1 LGFRGLVRVE
11 REAHVAVEI
20 ADNGVDL
27 GGAYAH
33 SRHTHQDMTVVDR
46 ADVREALNRS
56 ADPRAARD
64 ALERLVDAH
73 PWLAADLTQD
83 PVLRDALI
91 AVSVA
96 SRSLRAA
103 LERDPGA
110 VAMLRSDAL
119 RGDPAA
125 DDILALDGADTVPTV
140 AESGT
145 AIELRRWKHRQLARI
160 AARDLL
166 GLADLRVVAREL
178 SEVASASLS
187 VALRLAEP
195 RVPMTVIGMGKL
207 GGNELNYASD
217 VDVIFVHRGDGET
230 AEAERAAR
238 AVLRVMSEPTAEGI
252 VFRTDAALRPEGRAG
267 ALSRSVDAYVA
278 YWERWARPWEL
289 QALIKARP
297 VAGDD
302 ELGAAFAERTSPFV
316 WPELLDPDAVREIR
330 AMKARTEEMLRRQGV
345 ADREL
350 KRGYGGIRDIEF
362 AVQLLQLVHGRAD
375 PNVRSRTT
383 LEALEELARGGYV
396 SLHDA
401 NQLDE
406 AYVWLRTVEH
416 RLQLVDEHQTHTIPS
431 DTEARTHLAR
441 VLGFRDTPA
450 VSALEAFDDAHR
462 SRQAVVRT
470 IHEKLFFAPL
480 LDTLAGV
487 GALPEGAAEARL
499 AAFGFEDIDQTRNAL
514 NELATGLTRRSRV
527 MQQLLPAIL
536 GWLSAGPDPDLGL
549 LQLRRLSEGYTR
561 SSTLARRFRETP
573 VAAERACRILSSSRV
588 LGLALHRHPD
598 VVDALADDGFVH
610 NELARSELVEAAVGT
625 LDWRSDEDERRA
637 GLRRFKRRELLRIGT
652 RDTVGNCELSSIGRE
667 LAHLG
672 DACIEAVLQSMEPP
686 LPFAVIGLGRLG
698 GCELSYASDID
709 IVFVY
714 DGKSA
719 RDFDEA
725 ERLATRLVR
734 AIGETTSE
742 GATFRVDARLRPEG
756 NQGPLARSL
765 DGFGAYYE
773 RYGQTWEF
781 QALTRARP
789 VAGSDEVAARFMELI
804 EPFVYRDPMPED
816 WRREIRRMKA
826 RIERERIP
834 PGEDPR
840 FHLKLGRGSLSDIEF
855 TVQLEQLAAGGHDAG
870 LRAAS
875 TLAALDAL
883 VGSARL
889 DAEDADRLR
898 ESYDLCE
905 RARNAR
911 YLLTGTPGDAL
922 PIAGD
927 EAEKLARLLGY
938 AEQPQQRLRDDYR
951 RVTRRARS
959 VVERVFYG
967 RET

>member
-1 LGFRGLVRVE
+1 
-11 REAHVAVEI
+11 
-20 ADNGVDL
+20 
-27 GGAYAH
+27 
-33 SRHTHQDMTVVDR
+33 MTVIDR
-46 ADVREALNRS
+46 PDIREALSRS
-56 ADPRAARD
+56 AEPREARD

-73 PWLAADLTQD
+73 PWLEPELAHD
-83 PVLRDALI
+83 PVLLDALI

-96 SRSLRAA
+96 SRSLRVA
-103 LERDPGA
+103 LERDAGA
-110 VAMLRSDAL
+110 VAMLRGDAL
-119 RGDPAA
+119 RAELDTHDVAVDGDDAA
-125 DDILALDGADTVPTV
+125 V
-140 AESGT
+140 
-145 AIELRRWKHRQLARI
+145 ELRRWKRRRIARI

-166 GLADLRVVAREL
+166 GLSDLRAVAREL
-178 SEVASASLS
+178 SDVAAACLET
-187 VALRLAEP
+187 ALRLAQP
-195 RVPMTVIGMGKL
+195 HVPMSVIAMGKL

-217 VDVIFVHRGDGET
+217 VDVMFVHSGEGET

-238 AVLRVMSEPTAEGI
+238 AVLRVMSEPTSEGI

-267 ALSRSVDAYVA
+267 ALSRTLDAYVA
-278 YWERWARPWEL
+278 YWEQWARPWEL
-289 QALIKARP
+289 QAMIKARA
-297 VAGDD
+297 VAGDR
-302 ELGAAFAERTSPFV
+302 ELGDAFVDRASPFV

-330 AMKARTEEMLRRQGV
+330 AMKARTEEMLRRQGL

-383 LEALEELARGGYV
+383 LEALEQLASGGYV
-396 SLHDA
+396 SVRDA

-431 DTEARTHLAR
+431 DPDARTHLAR
-441 VLGFRDTPA
+441 VLGFRDAPA
-450 VSALEAFDDAHR
+450 VSALQAFDDTHR
-462 SRQAVVRT
+462 AQQSVVRT
-470 IHEKLFFAPL
+470 IHERLFFAPL

-487 GALPEGAAEARL
+487 GALPETAAVERL
-499 AAFGFEDIDQTRNAL
+499 TAFGFEDIDQTRNAL

-598 VVDALADDGFVH
+598 VVDALADDRFVH
-610 NELARSELVEAAVGT
+610 DERTRAELVEAAVGT

-637 GLRRFKRRELLRIGT
+637 GLRRFKRREVLRIGT
-652 RDTVGNCELSSIGRE
+652 RDLVGNSRLASIGRE

-672 DACIEAVLQSMEPP
+672 DACIEAVLQSMEPK

-714 DGKSA
+714 DGSSA

-725 ERLATRLVR
+725 ERLATRVVR

-742 GATFRVDARLRPEG
+742 GATFRVDTRLRPEG

-765 DGFGAYYE
+765 DGFRSYYE

-789 VAGSDEVAARFMELI
+789 VAGSDDVARRFVELVT
-804 EPFVYRDPMPED
+804 PFVYRDPMPEK
-816 WRREIRRMKA
+816 WRREIRRTKA

-855 TVQLEQLAAGGHDAG
+855 TVQLEQLAAGGANPE

-883 VGSARL
+883 VGSGRL
-889 DAEDADRLR
+889 GADDADRLR
-898 ESYDLCE
+898 DAYELCE

-922 PIAGD
+922 PVSGD

-938 AEQPQQRLRDDYR
+938 TEQPQLQLREDYR
-951 RVTRRARS
+951 RVTRRARA

-967 RET
+967 RVT

>member
-1 LGFRGLVRVE
+1 
-11 REAHVAVEI
+11 
-20 ADNGVDL
+20 
-27 GGAYAH
+27 
-33 SRHTHQDMTVVDR
+33 MTVIDR
-46 ADVREALNRS
+46 PDIREALMRS
-56 ADPRAARD
+56 AEPRTARD
-64 ALERLVDAH
+64 ALERLVEAH
-73 PWLAADLTQD
+73 PWLEPELA
-83 PVLRDALI
+83 RDRLLLDAVI

-96 SRSLRAA
+96 SRSLRVA
-103 LERDPGA
+103 LEHDAGA
-110 VAMLRSDAL
+110 VAMLHGDAL
-119 RGDPAA
+119 RA
-125 DDILALDGADTVPTV
+125 DLATADVLTDDEDDKDGAL
-140 AESGT
+140 A
-145 AIELRRWKHRQLARI
+145 LRRWKRRRI
-160 AARDLL
+160 VRVAARDLL
-166 GLADLRVVAREL
+166 GLADLRTVAREL
-178 SEVASASLS
+178 SDVAT
-187 VALRLAEP
+187 VCIQTALHLAEP
-195 RVPMTVIGMGKL
+195 TIPMSVIAMGKL

-217 VDVIFVHRGDGET
+217 VDVMFVHCGEGET
-230 AEAERAAR
+230 EEAERAAR
-238 AVLRVMSEPTAEGI
+238 AVLRIMSEPTNEGI

-267 ALSRSVDAYVA
+267 ALSRTLDAYVA
-278 YWERWARPWEL
+278 YWKQWARPWEL
-289 QALIKARP
+289 QALIKARA
-297 VAGDD
+297 VAGNDD
-302 ELGAAFAERTSPFV
+302 LGRTFTEQASPFV
-316 WPELLDPDAVREIR
+316 WPEVLDPDAVREIR
-330 AMKARTEEMLRRQGV
+330 AMKARTEEMLRRQGL
-345 ADREL
+345 AEREL

-375 PNVRSRTT
+375 VNVRSRTT
-383 LEALEELARGGYV
+383 LEALEQLARGGYV
-396 SLHDA
+396 SVRDA
-401 NQLDE
+401 KQLDD

-431 DTEARTHLAR
+431 DVEARTHLAR
-441 VLGFRDTPA
+441 VLGFRDSPA
-450 VSALEAFDDAHR
+450 VSALQAFDETHR
-462 SRQAVVRT
+462 ARQSVVRT

-487 GALPEGAAEARL
+487 GALPEAAAAERL

-610 NELARSELVEAAVGT
+610 NERTRAELVDAAVET
-625 LDWRSDEDERRA
+625 LDWRTDENERRA

-652 RDTVGNCELSSIGRE
+652 RDIVGNCDLESIGRE

-672 DACIEAVLQSMEPP
+672 DACIEAVVQSMEPTV
-686 LPFAVIGLGRLG
+686 PFAVIGLGRLG
-698 GCELSYASDID
+698 GYELSYASDID
-709 IVFVY
+709 ILFVY
-714 DGKSA
+714 DGASA

-742 GATFRVDARLRPEG
+742 GATFRVDTRLRPEG
-756 NQGPLARSL
+756 SQGPLARSL
-765 DGFGAYYE
+765 DGYRSYYE
-773 RYGQTWEF
+773 RYAQTWEF

-789 VAGSDEVAARFMELI
+789 VAGSEDVARRFVELVT
-804 EPFVYRDPMPED
+804 PFVYRDPMPDD
-816 WRREIRRMKA
+816 WRREIRRTKA
-826 RIERERIP
+826 RIESERIP

-855 TVQLEQLAAGGHDAG
+855 TVQLEQLAGGG
-870 LRAAS
+870 TNPELRASS
-875 TLAALDAL
+875 TLTALDAL
-883 VGSARL
+883 VGSERL
-889 DAEDADRLR
+889 GPDDADRLR
-898 ESYDLCE
+898 DAYELCE

-922 PIAGD
+922 PVAGD

-938 AEQPQQRLRDDYR
+938 TEHPQQGLRDDYR
-951 RVTRRARS
+951 RVTRRARD

-967 RET
+967 RGS